1 MIGISRSTITNS
13 PLFEQRKQ
21 ISAVTSVREYKMAA
35 STSTRTIG
43 IKVPLVPA
51 RAVVTLR
58 SIAHIRYAINPE
70 PDTLAAIV
78 ETKYAMI
85 YVARFLVKTL
95 VVDSDC
101 ETL

>member
-1 MIGISRSTITNS
+1 
-13 PLFEQRKQ
+13 
-21 ISAVTSVREYKMAA
+21 MAA

-51 RAVVTLR
+51 RAVVILR
-58 SIAHIRYAINPE
+58 SIAHIRYAINPRHIHNFCTVLAEMSLPE

-85 YVARFLVKTL
+85 YVARFLEKTL